1 MRRPTASSTFTT
13 DFRREFAAET
23 DSLLR
28 RRFGWFAGL
37 LACIG
42 LCFWGIS
49 IAASLAAGTVEGQAV
64 GTSIGHAIAASAL
77 SLLNISLA
85 GGCFFWV
92 RRTKARGTQLLRT
105 SYVLVAADGVIRVIL
120 ARLDVDGSLGLMG
133 VMLTHSLACILLPWT
148 PRQSIVPPAPPI
160 LLWIVLHAVLSG
172 TGVAGTLLGAVLA
185 PLIAGPGVL
194 VCWLKD
200 SSRLRSFRARFFEHR
215 YGAVRR
221 ELTDARRIHESLFPS
236 EIPDGPIRLTYR
248 YEPMGLI
255 GGDYLFAHR
264 LQPSDDQLGSLS
276 VVLIDVTGHGI
287 TAALTVNRLY
297 GELARIFAEE
307 PFVAPGEVL
316 RLLNKYIHL
325 TLSPHSIYA
334 TALCMR
340 IDLDTDRVEYANG
353 GHPPAFIRAVDN
365 TLHELESTALVLGAA
380 PDSEFSHGQQT
391 HRFSRGDT
399 IVLYTDGAIEA
410 SSPEGSMLGLN
421 GLRRILCAREAP
433 PLNWPD
439 VVLGAVAEYRRGAPL
454 DDTLI
459 VQISRAVEVDELSR
473 KKPQSASATH
483 RRG

>member
-42 LCFWGIS
+42 LCFWAIGTATS
-49 IAASLAAGTVEGQAV
+49 FAAAKVEGQDV
-64 GTSIGHAIAASAL
+64 GPSVSHAIAGSAL
-77 SLLNISLA
+77 SLLNIAIA

-92 RRTKARGTQLLRT
+92 RRTKASGSQLLRT
-105 SYVLVAADGVIRVIL
+105 SYVLVAADGLIRVML
-120 ARLDVDGSLGLMG
+120 ARLEVSGSLGLAG

-148 PRQSIVPPAPPI
+148 PRQSLVPPAPPI
-160 LLWIVLHAVLSG
+160 VLWIVLNAVFSG
-172 TGVAGTLLGAVLA
+172 SGAAGILLGAVLA
-185 PLIAGPGVL
+185 PLLAGPGVMI
-194 VCWLKD
+194 CWLKD

-221 ELTDARRIHESLFPS
+221 ELTDARRIHESLFPR
-236 EIPDGPIRLTYR
+236 EIPDGPIQLTYR

-307 PFVAPGEVL
+307 PFVAPGQVL
-316 RLLNKYIHL
+316 RLLNRYIHL

-340 IDLDTDRVEYANG
+340 IDLDRDHVEYANG
-353 GHPPAFIRAVDN
+353 GHPPAFLRGVDN
-365 TLHELESTALVLGAA
+365 TLHELESTAMVLGASA
-380 PDSEFSHGQQT
+380 DSEFSHGQQT
-391 HRFSRGDT
+391 RRFARGDT
-399 IVLYTDGAIEA
+399 MVLYTDGAIEA
-410 SSPEGSMLGLN
+410 ASPEGMMLGLN
-421 GLRRILCAREAP
+421 GLRRILSARNAP

-439 VVLGAVAEYRRGAPL
+439 VLLGAVADHRRGAPL

-459 VQISRAVEVDELSR
+459 VQISRAVDVEEPSR
-473 KKPQSASATH
+473 EKAGAT
-483 RRG
+483 RAVQGRA